1 MGTLKVRFRTGLAL
15 FAVCLSANVA
25 VAQNNKQRQELF
37 ESLLRSLIESRMED
51 SQQSQQFYGPPT
63 TRPGNQTQTFRTQ
76 ISQFS
81 QEASR
86 LFDALATDVYQNL
99 SLKTHL
105 NSTLEVQ
112 AQATVLTQL
121 SDRGTDWT
129 MLRNEF
135 QTLDRDWRLLSY
147 RLKATSGLSNAAR
160 TSVNRLDE
168 LDKQLCTLF
177 DVSPQIDQREFLRLT
192 DSLQNDLRNLLDD
205 ISIELG
211 RTQQAREL
219 LVQAR
224 LIEQQVRFMASAVDV
239 QRSREAALS
248 EFKKFHDLWGPFA
261 SQLWPLQNRYIE
273 RSLQRIEQT
282 DRELHELLWLEVA
295 IDNRQLTRLTE
306 TLTNDIDRLFKATT
320 LAELMKLKDR
330 DVIIRVS
337 PDLASANTRLSQ
349 SIKENRPMQ
358 QLQTEFRNMEQ
369 KWRQLE
375 AAYRACSESE
385 ILRMIKTTDMTISS
399 MQDALQLKS
408 TFDRNRAMQLL
419 ASLENF
425 GEHLQERF
433 SADVLT
439 NTRYNRR
446 FSIQGLHTCQQFTA
460 FARNIHYDLSEG
472 ATPDEL
478 RARCDTLVRGWN
490 YLNDEY
496 IHKLE
501 GSERERLTRLGS
513 QITPL
518 IVQLQ
523 TMFEI

>member
-1 MGTLKVRFRTGLAL
+1 MGTLKVRLRTVLAL
-15 FAVCLSANVA
+15 SAVCLCANVA
-25 VAQNNKQRQELF
+25 FAQNTPQRQELF
-37 ESLLRSLIESRMED
+37 ENLLRSLIESRMED

-63 TRPGNQTQTFRTQ
+63 NRPGNQSQAFRTQ
-76 ISQFS
+76 INQFT

-86 LFDALATDVYQNL
+86 LFDVLTTDVYQNL
-99 SLKTHL
+99 GLKTHL
-105 NSTLEVQ
+105 NPTLEVQ
-112 AQATVLTQL
+112 AQAMVLSQL
-121 SDRGTDWT
+121 SDRGTEWT

-160 TSVNRLDE
+160 TSVTRLDE

-177 DVSPQIDQREFLRLT
+177 EVSPQIDQREFLRLT
-192 DSLQNDLRNLLDD
+192 DSLQTDLRNLFDD

-219 LVQAR
+219 LVQGR
-224 LIEQQVRFMASAVDV
+224 LIEQQVRFMASAIDV
-239 QRSREAALS
+239 QQSRETALS

-261 SQLWPLQNRYIE
+261 SQLWPLRNRYIE

-282 DRELHELLWLEVA
+282 DRELHELLWLEVQV
-295 IDNRQLTRLTE
+295 DNRQLTRLTE
-306 TLTNDIDRLFKATT
+306 SLTNDFDRLFKATT
-320 LAELMKLKDR
+320 LSQLMTLKDR
-330 DVIIRVS
+330 DVIIRVA
-337 PDLASANTRLSQ
+337 PDLNAANNRLSQ

-358 QLQTEFRNMEQ
+358 QLQSEYRTMEQ

-375 AAYRACSESE
+375 TAYRTCTESD
-385 ILRMIKTTDMTISS
+385 ILRLVKSTDLTIAS
-399 MQDALQLKS
+399 MQDALQLKTS
-408 TFDRNRAMQLL
+408 FDRTRAMQLL

-439 NTRYNRR
+439 NTRYNRK

-472 ATPDEL
+472 ANPDEL

-501 GSERERLTRLGS
+501 GSERERLNRLGS